1 MVDTENKT
9 DWELIK
15 NILMDPQSRD
25 KYLNFDIN
33 KLMDY
38 IEPVLVFK
46 EKQKD
51 VENKIYYVS

>member
-1 MVDTENKT
+1 MVDTENQADQKLIESMLIYPKRT
-9 DWELIK
+9 DK
-15 NILMDPQSRD
+15 H
-25 KYLNFDIN
+25 LNFDIN

-38 IEPVLVFK
+38 IEQVLVFK